1 MTWGN
6 SEMRKSRQEA
16 AETRERIVHTAA
28 HEFGQHGIAETGLAD
43 VMSAAGLTHGGFYK
57 HFDSTDQFVAEAIEK
72 SLDSMWLTMEK
83 VKGGDAALATIV
95 KEYVSRTHR
104 DNTQEV
110 CPLAALGSEL
120 QRAEE
125 RTRDAASRGILR
137 LIALLE
143 KRLSRLPPKE
153 AKSRAHAIVAAMVCS
168 VFLSLIVSSPQL
180 SDSILRHRRQL
191 ILEPQS
197 RLFFSPVYM

>member
-1 MTWGN
+1 
-6 SEMRKSRQEA
+6 MRKSRQET

-57 HFDSTDQFVAEAIEK
+57 HFDSKDQLVAEAIEK

-143 KRLSRLPPKE
+143 KRLSDLPPKE
-153 AKSRAHAIVAAMVCS
+153 AKSRAHAIVAAMVGS
-168 VFLSLIVSSPQL
+168 VFLSRIVTSPKL
-180 SDSILRHRRQL
+180 SDSLLRDTRDF
-191 ILEPQS
+191 ILEP
-197 RLFFSPVYM
+197 

>member
-1 MTWGN
+1 
-6 SEMRKSRQEA
+6 MRKSKQEA

-28 HEFGQHGIAETGLAD
+28 DEFGQHGIAETGLAD
-43 VMSAAGLTHGGFYK
+43 VMSAAGLTPGGFYK
-57 HFDSTDQFVAEAIEK
+57 HFDSKDQLVAEAIEK
-72 SLDSMWLTMEK
+72 SLDSLWLTMK
-83 VKGGDAALATIV
+83 KARGVAALETIV

-120 QRAEE
+120 QRADE

-137 LIALLE
+137 LIGLLD

-153 AKSRAHAIVAAMVCS
+153 AKSRAHAIVAA
-168 VFLSLIVSSPQL
+168 IVGCPFPSPFG
-180 SDSILRHRRQL
+180 
-191 ILEPQS
+191 PG
-197 RLFFSPVYM
+197 P

>member
-1 MTWGN
+1 
-6 SEMRKSRQEA
+6 MRKSRQEA

-57 HFDSTDQFVAEAIEK
+57 HFDSKDQLVAEAIEK
-72 SLDSMWLTMEK
+72 NMDSMWLTMEK
-83 VKGGDAALATIV
+83 AHGDVALETIV

-120 QRAEE
+120 RRSDE
-125 RTRDAASRGILR
+125 RTRDVASRGILR

-143 KRLSRLPPKE
+143 KRLSDLPPKK
-153 AKSRAHAIVAAMVCS
+153 AKSRAHAIVAAMVGS
-168 VFLSLIVSSPQL
+168 VFLSRIVTSPKL
-180 SDSILRHRRQL
+180 SDSILRDTRDF
-191 ILEPQS
+191 ILEP
-197 RLFFSPVYM
+197 

>member
-6 SEMRKSRQEA
+6 SQMRKSRQET

-57 HFDSTDQFVAEAIEK
+57 HFDSKDQLVAEAIEK

-143 KRLSRLPPKE
+143 KRLSDLPPKE
-153 AKSRAHAIVAAMVCS
+153 AKSRAHAIVAAMVGS
-168 VFLSLIVSSPQL
+168 VFLSRIVTSPKL
-180 SDSILRHRRQL
+180 SDSLLRDTRDF
-191 ILEPQS
+191 ILEP
-197 RLFFSPVYM
+197 